1 MLLLLFARVLLLYP
15 EVGVVTMM
23 QGGWMH
29 GGWNNRMLLRRN
41 HYDCF
46 SLRHSASGA
55 IAHTSL
61 MLSSLLMLMLYLNC
75 TRRLSHIMAVAAAAC
90 HVHYMMY
97 SSLWL
102 P

>member
-15 EVGVVTMM
+15 EVGVV
-23 QGGWMH
+23 MH
-29 GGWNNRMLLRRN
+29 GGWNNRILLRRN